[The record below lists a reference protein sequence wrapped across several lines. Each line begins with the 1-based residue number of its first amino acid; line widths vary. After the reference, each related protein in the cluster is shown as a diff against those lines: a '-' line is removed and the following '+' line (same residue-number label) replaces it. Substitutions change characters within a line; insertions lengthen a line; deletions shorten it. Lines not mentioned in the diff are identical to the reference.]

1 MRTVTAIVVN
11 YNGAQFLPEALDSL
25 LRQTRRPEEII
36 VVDNASTDGSA
47 SLIRSR
53 YPSVILIEAPQNLG
67 FAEGNNLAVQ
77 RATGDYLA
85 LLNSDAVAEERWIED
100 LVATLER
107 EPRAAVAEG
116 KIYYAAPRDRIDQAG
131 ALFNNLG
138 NYWGRGHK
146 ETDDRGAFDEPAEVA
161 GVTAC
166 AMVVRRA
173 ALADAPLF
181 DGSLFMYGEE
191 LDLTLRLRS
200 AGWSVLFS
208 PRAVVWHGGMQSL
221 IRASDQPSL
230 FQQFH
235 ANRNRLKIIARYYP
249 LWLLVAN
256 LPFIL
261 LGVLYWDL
269 VFLMRGGPRF
279 FVRAVGQQLAFIGR
293 GFAARKRTVG
303 KDARGWLPWMTRH
316 SLRGLLAQKRR
327 MEA

>member
-1 MRTVTAIVVN
+1 MPTVTAIVVN

-25 LRQTRRPEEII
+25 LRQTRLADEII

-47 SLIRSR
+47 ALVRAR
-53 YPSVILIEAPQNLG
+53 YPSVVLIEAGANLG
-67 FAEGNNLAVQ
+67 FAEGNNVAVA

-85 LLNSDAVAEERWIED
+85 LLNSDAVADERWIEE
-100 LVATLER
+100 LVATLEH

-146 ETDDRGAFDEPAEVA
+146 ERDDRGAFDEPVEIA

-166 AMVVRRA
+166 AMVVRHA
-173 ALADAPLF
+173 AVAGEPLF

-200 AGWSVLFS
+200 AGWSVLFA

-249 LWLLVAN
+249 LGLLLAN
-256 LPFIL
+256 LPLIV

-269 VFLMRGGPRF
+269 LFLLRGGPRF
-279 FVRAVGQQLAFIGR
+279 FARALGHQFAFVAR
-293 GFAARKRTVG
+293 GLAARKRTVG
-303 KDARGWLPWMTRH
+303 EDARRWLPWMTRH